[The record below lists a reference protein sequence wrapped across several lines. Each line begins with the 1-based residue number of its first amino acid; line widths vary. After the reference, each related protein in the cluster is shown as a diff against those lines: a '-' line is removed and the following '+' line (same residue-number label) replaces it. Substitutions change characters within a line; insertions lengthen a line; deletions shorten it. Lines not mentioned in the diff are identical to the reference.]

1 MIKPKKHSTSK
12 SVAAENTNVSVQPPV
27 ITHTTMDKPVTLE
40 ESYEINPMED
50 ALVAIME
57 ILTQNLLKGSD
68 GKIRIRQIG
77 ETFPEGLY
85 KPYFQ
90 TIQVENGQID
100 RLIHTR
106 VNTEDVVPLPAI
118 FHHFI
123 DMHWDVGTGT
133 IGACKAIYRM
143 KVVLNNLDIDQYDTQ
158 MSMYRV
164 AHSII
169 NCLSLYTP
177 KYSAFTQRFQLDY
190 FDPMETWTKGIQY
203 FWLQYQIHLRDYST
217 YAYRNY
223 IERHVVCPPFTN
235 HSDQLPE
242 NSDFGHADH
251 TERKYDDAS
260 KYLYPD
266 PEEDIPIISKQ

>member
-1 MIKPKKHSTSK
+1 MIKSKHNK
-12 SVAAENTNVSVQPPV
+12 AQAADGKAVGAVPQPALPS
-27 ITHTTMDKPVTLE
+27 HTTMDKPVTLE
-40 ESYEINPMED
+40 EAYEINPMED
-50 ALVAIME
+50 ALVAITE
-57 ILTQNLLKGSD
+57 ILTQNLMKGPD
-68 GKIRIRQIG
+68 GKIYIRKVD
-77 ETFPEGLY
+77 EELPKDLY
-85 KPYFQ
+85 KPFFQ
-90 TIQVENGQID
+90 TIQVENGQVD

-106 VNTEDVVPLPAI
+106 ENTEDVIPLPAI

-143 KVVLNNLDIDQYDTQ
+143 KVVLNNLDIDQYGTQ

-164 AHSII
+164 AHAII
-169 NCLSLYTP
+169 NCLSIYTG

-203 FWLQYQIHLRDYST
+203 FWLQYQIYFRDYST
-217 YAYRNY
+217 YAYRYY
-223 IERHVVCPPFTN
+223 IKRHVVCPPFTN

-242 NSDFGHADH
+242 NNDFGHEEH
-251 TERKYDDAS
+251 TERNYDEAS